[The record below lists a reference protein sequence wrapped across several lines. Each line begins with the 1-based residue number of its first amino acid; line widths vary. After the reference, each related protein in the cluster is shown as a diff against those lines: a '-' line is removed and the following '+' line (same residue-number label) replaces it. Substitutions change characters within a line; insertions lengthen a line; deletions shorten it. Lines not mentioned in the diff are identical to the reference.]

1 MKSQRYR
8 ISDNKVWRIY
18 GQRARD
24 PYKYIRK
31 SRKYGDR
38 LLPSGFYEGPTY
50 GALHKA
56 WLGFVI
62 AIKKLEWDKIDLY
75 AKRIQNLQRELGIE
89 VSDFSDWGVE

>member
-56 WLGFVI
+56 
-62 AIKKLEWDKIDLY
+62 
-75 AKRIQNLQRELGIE
+75 
-89 VSDFSDWGVE
+89 

>member
-24 PYKYIRK
+24 PANILEKAGIWR
-31 SRKYGDR
+31 SFIA
-38 LLPSGFYEGPTY
+38 SGFYEGPTY

-56 WLGFVI
+56 YLGFVI
-62 AIKKLEWDKIDLY
+62 AIKK
-75 AKRIQNLQRELGIE
+75 
-89 VSDFSDWGVE
+89 